1 MEWEGV
7 GAGLKLDF
15 QLQSKK
21 VIVQAGR
28 YGKMS
33 FHFQVFF
40 LRSLNKLV
48 CLLHENMSVS
58 ERLISLE
65 LSLELYISVFIYT
78 LSLK

>member
-7 GAGLKLDF
+7 GAGLELDL

-28 YGKMS
+28 YGKRS
-33 FHFQVFF
+33 FHFQV
-40 LRSLNKLV
+40 L
-48 CLLHENMSVS
+48 CLLHENMRVS

-65 LSLELYISVFIYT
+65 LSLELYISVFIST

>member
-7 GAGLKLDF
+7 GAGLELDL

-28 YGKMS
+28 WKK
-33 FHFQVFF
+33 VFPFSGIF

-48 CLLHENMSVS
+48 CLLHENMRVS

-65 LSLELYISVFIYT
+65 LSLELYISVFIST

>member
-1 MEWEGV
+1 MEWDGV
-7 GAGLKLDF
+7 GAGLELDL

-28 YGKMS
+28 YGKRS
-33 FHFQVFF
+33 FHFQEF

-48 CLLHENMSVS
+48 CLLHENMRVS

-65 LSLELYISVFIYT
+65 LSLELYISVFIST